1 MNRYK
6 IDYNKYADIS
16 HPYALYG
23 KAAGWVKRWEH
34 IKSFATKEEARELYQ
49 KLVGLPIFLN

>member
-16 HPYALYG
+16 YPYALYG
-23 KAAGWVKRWEH
+23 KSSWTWRWEH
-34 IKSFATKEEARELYQ
+34 IKSFATKEEALELHK
-49 KLVGLPIFLN
+49 KLTGLPVYL

>member
-23 KAAGWVKRWEH
+23 RGPWHWRWEH
-34 IKSFATKEEARELYQ
+34 IKSFATKEEAQELHQ
-49 KLVGLPIFLN
+49 KLTGLPIFLD